1 MLKKR
6 DGKKDTEKRKVREGM
21 ENRQINRMKRDEEKM
36 MEGQRMF
43 RAKKNESEEDDL
55 EGDLNSVD

>member
-43 RAKKNESEEDDL
+43 RAKKMKVKRTIWKEI
-55 EGDLNSVD
+55 

>member
-21 ENRQINRMKRDEEKM
+21 ENRQINRMKRDEERFG
-36 MEGQRMF
+36 ENNGGS
-43 RAKKNESEEDDL
+43 AH
-55 EGDLNSVD
+55 V

>member
-1 MLKKR
+1 MKKR

-43 RAKKNESEEDDL
+43 RAKKMKVKRTIWKEI
-55 EGDLNSVD
+55 